1 MATNKQIERK
11 KNAREQKGRA
21 RVAARRHKMD
31 EAKRADRRLAAA
43 DRRFREK
50 ATPIVNDP
58 EKKAAMEEADKRR
71 IEDRLQ
77 RNMEILKA
85 LEEEYERDLA
95 QKKEINDRLE
105 AEGHHTLKDKI
116 NALEGKAKASMDSE
130 ESQTGQI
137 DLTT

>member
-1 MATNKQIERK
+1 MATKKQIERK
-11 KNAREQKGRA
+11 KKAREQKGRA

-31 EAKRADRRLAAA
+31 EAKRSDRRLAAT

-50 ATPIVNDP
+50 ITPIVNDP
-58 EKKAAMEEADKRR
+58 EKKAAREEADKRR

-85 LEEEYERDLA
+85 LEEEYERDMA
-95 QKKEINDRLE
+95 QKKEINERLE